1 VKIVFDYQIF
11 FWQRY
16 GGISTYFSNLAK
28 NIIALDHEVKII
40 APFYTNELINDDY
53 LLDIVIGSKIKNIP
67 MYTNKLFRLSNN
79 ILFEYYLKK
88 INPKII
94 HLTYYDKIFNLNN
107 KKKILTV
114 YDLIYEKF
122 MLNSYKSNNF
132 PKKRALDEADHIIC
146 ISESTRNDLLDIYK
160 VDKKKTS
167 VIYLASSFYYNQE
180 IVLTNDNIPTILYV
194 GDRGRYKNFYNFIKS
209 VSNSKLLKNK
219 VKINCFGLYAFSK
232 QELILFANE
241 GFKKGIINHISG
253 NNDVLKRLYLS
264 SVALVY
270 PSLYEGFGLPIL
282 EAMSLG
288 CPVICSNIPVM
299 KEISGDAVRFFDPND
314 INDMTDAIEQTIYSE
329 KNRKTLIKKG
339 FEKNKNFSWTKCAKE
354 TLAIYNNVV

>member
-1 VKIVFDYQIF
+1 MKIVFDYQIF

-28 NIIALDHEVKII
+28 NLIALNNEVKII
-40 APFYTNELINDDY
+40 APFYTNELINDNSF
-53 LLDIVIGSKIKNIP
+53 LDIVIGRQIKNIP
-67 MYTNKLFRLSNN
+67 INTNKFFRILNN

-88 INPKII
+88 INPKIV
-94 HLTYYDKIFNLNN
+94 HLTYYDKIFNLNK

-122 MLNSYKSNNF
+122 MLNSYRTNNF

-160 VDKKKTS
+160 IDKKKTS
-167 VIYLASSFYYNQE
+167 VIYLASCFSYNQDSD
-180 IVLTNDNIPTILYV
+180 LTNNPHSILYV
-194 GDRGRYKNFYNFIKS
+194 GDRSRYKNFYNFIKS
-209 VSNSKLLKNK
+209 ISNSKLLKNK
-219 VKINCFGLYAFSK
+219 VNVNCFGSNPFSK

-241 GFKKGIINHISG
+241 GFKNGIFKHITG
-253 NNDVLKRLYLS
+253 NNNVLRRLYLS
-264 SVALVY
+264 STVLVY

-288 CPVICSNIPVM
+288 CPVICSNTSSM
-299 KEISGDAVRFFDPND
+299 KEIGADAVRFFDPSK
-314 INDMTDAIEQTIYSE
+314 INDMTVAVEQIINSE
-329 KNRKTLIKKG
+329 KDRKFLIKKG
-339 FEKNKNFSWTKCAKE
+339 FERNRNFSWIKCAKE
-354 TLAIYNNVV
+354 TLAIYNNVI

>member
-1 VKIVFDYQIF
+1 
-11 FWQRY
+11 
-16 GGISTYFSNLAK
+16 
-28 NIIALDHEVKII
+28 
-40 APFYTNELINDDY
+40 
-53 LLDIVIGSKIKNIP
+53 
-67 MYTNKLFRLSNN
+67 M
-79 ILFEYYLKK
+79 
-88 INPKII
+88 
-94 HLTYYDKIFNLNN
+94 
-107 KKKILTV
+107 
-114 YDLIYEKF
+114 
-122 MLNSYKSNNF
+122 
-132 PKKRALDEADHIIC
+132 
-146 ISESTRNDLLDIYK
+146 DIYK
-160 VDKKKTS
+160 IDKKKTS